1 MTPTIPSVIDWTRLS
16 PQGQAILRQ
25 IARPISNGFSKTEI
39 ATRLGTSP
47 KWVSDRLSEL
57 RSELERLIT

>member
-1 MTPTIPSVIDWTRLS
+1 VIDWTSLS
-16 PQGQAILRQ
+16 PRGQAILRQ

-39 ATRLGTSP
+39 AARLGTSP

-57 RSELERLIT
+57 RSELERLN